1 MAGKIREW
9 LSSKGVVGSRGRG
22 RSYELGEA
30 APGIAGVANLVLKA
44 MLMRGAR
51 MNCATHHGTIHAMN
65 VRRPGFQGSL
75 CLVGSITSHGWSCIL
90 WRRRHESQA
99 RKEGA
104 GLGTGRKNRET
115 LGRRR
120 AEQPGVWSLCR
131 GGQDKARRRIEKRMK
146 S

>member
-99 RKEGA
+99 RKEG
-104 GLGTGRKNRET
+104 G
-115 LGRRR
+115 
-120 AEQPGVWSLCR
+120 GVWVQVER
-131 GGQDKARRRIEKRMK
+131 TGKPWEEGGQSNQGSGVSAEEAKIRPDVELRKG
-146 S
+146 